1 MTNKGFTLIELLVVI
16 SIIGV
21 LIGLS
26 IFGLQGAREASRDS
40 KRKADLELIR
50 SGIEIYKSD
59 CNLYPLSLLT
69 GTSLSGDGSTSAC
82 AATNVYISQVPQD
95 PTYPGRDYLYSS
107 NGTTYEI
114 CAALE
119 QGTGAVTCGGSSS
132 CGGVTCNYKVT
143 NP

>member
-1 MTNKGFTLIELLVVI
+1 MMKKAFTLIELLVVV

-26 IFGLQGAREASRDS
+26 VIGLQGARESSRDAR
-40 KRKADLELIR
+40 RKADLETIR
-50 SGIEIYKSD
+50 SAIEIYKSD
-59 CNLYPLSLLT
+59 CNVYPDTNELNSPLVGDDSNSSCLS
-69 GTSLSGDGSTSAC
+69 
-82 AATNVYISQVPQD
+82 TNTYIASVPED
-95 PTYPGRDYLYSS
+95 PTYPDSSYYYLS

-119 QGTGAVTCGGSSS
+119 QPPTSPDSCSGACGGSI
-132 CGGVTCNYKVT
+132 CNYKVV